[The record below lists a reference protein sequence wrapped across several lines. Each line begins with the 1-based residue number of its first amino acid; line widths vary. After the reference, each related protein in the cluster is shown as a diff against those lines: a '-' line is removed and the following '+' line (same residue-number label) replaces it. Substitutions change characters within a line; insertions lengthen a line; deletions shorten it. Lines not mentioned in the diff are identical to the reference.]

1 MQEKDLNQ
9 IKETQ
14 LKNSFIAEIKPSD
27 DIFQNIE
34 NLDIENA

>member
-1 MQEKDLNQ
+1 MQDKDLNQ

-14 LKNSFIAEIKPSD
+14 LKNSTIAEIKPSD
-27 DIFQNIE
+27 DQFQNIE